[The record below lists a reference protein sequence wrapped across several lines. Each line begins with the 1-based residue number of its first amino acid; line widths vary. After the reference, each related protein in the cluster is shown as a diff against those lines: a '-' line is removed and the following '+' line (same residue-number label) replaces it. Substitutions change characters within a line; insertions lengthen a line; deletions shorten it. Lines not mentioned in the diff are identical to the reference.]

1 MDSSAFRPEF
11 GARPRASHTSRNTS
25 HLFPS
30 PSSIFESKSAQR
42 PSFGYNMDTI
52 LARQGLSNTLQQIVS
67 QRVHLDRKNTKVSWK
82 GIELQQSLTV
92 LVQNESEVSLDEA
105 DVYAGMNNLPSK
117 SGPCLQ
123 SRPSQHSSPQPT
135 DGSCDTQKISYSITA
150 PVSKD
155 YSNDSNTP
163 VLMPTSSV
171 PLSQHSH
178 ERPDITY
185 VAIIK
190 QAILSSPD
198 RRLSLSEIYDWI
210 TTVYP
215 FFSPATKSW
224 KNSIRHTLSSYQ
236 CFRNEAHGIW
246 AIDDGELESYG
257 IGSLQKRDSSRVDGV
272 KKKQAGTILRK
283 EDSSVPKL
291 ETRKREIDDEADMES
306 RQSKKGKKAR
316 SSAAPDFVHEGSS
329 SCPPFWRSS
338 RILRDDGRMTVS
350 DDDSDVTE
358 YRRPMLVPVKS
369 WATLPLT
376 WS

>member
-1 MDSSAFRPEF
+1 
-11 GARPRASHTSRNTS
+11 
-25 HLFPS
+25 
-30 PSSIFESKSAQR
+30 
-42 PSFGYNMDTI
+42 MDTI
-52 LARQGLSNTLQQIVS
+52 LTRQGLSTTLQQIVS
-67 QRVHLDRKNTKVSWK
+67 QRVHLDRKNTK
-82 GIELQQSLTV
+82 
-92 LVQNESEVSLDEA
+92 NESEVSLDEV
-105 DVYAGMNNLPSK
+105 DVYARMNNLPSK
-117 SGPCLQ
+117 SRPCLQ

-135 DGSCDTQKISYSITA
+135 DGSCDTQKICYSITA
-150 PVSKD
+150 PVSED
-155 YSNDSNTP
+155 YTNDSNIP

-171 PLSQHSH
+171 PLNQHSH

-246 AIDDGELESYG
+246 AIDDVELESYG

-272 KKKQAGTILRK
+272 KKKQAGTITGLRK
-283 EDSSVPKL
+283 EDSSIPKL

-316 SSAAPDFVHEGSS
+316 SAAAPDFVHEGSS
-329 SCPPFWRSS
+329 SCPLFWRSS
-338 RILRDDGRMTVS
+338 RILRDNGRMTAS
-350 DDDSDVTE
+350 HDGSDVTE